1 MILLFLCLCLSF
13 SYEYTKYKTSGRI
26 KLGITL
32 ESCSQGDYIIV
43 KKKTRAQIAVGKLQ
57 RPQEREI
64 MNFLPYWLLYGKCLK
79 HDGSCICE
87 THKIKTIKDTFGW
100 GDENQEKLQRKDN

>member
-43 KKKTRAQIAVGKLQ
+43 EEKDKGTNSCRKVTRATG
-57 RPQEREI
+57 ERDHE
-64 MNFLPYWLLYGKCLK
+64 LLTLLA
-79 HDGSCICE
+79 
-87 THKIKTIKDTFGW
+87 TIW
-100 GDENQEKLQRKDN
+100 

>member
-1 MILLFLCLCLSF
+1 
-13 SYEYTKYKTSGRI
+13 
-26 KLGITL
+26 
-32 ESCSQGDYIIV
+32 
-43 KKKTRAQIAVGKLQ
+43 
-57 RPQEREI
+57 

-79 HDGSCICE
+79 HGGSCICE